1 MNNSQK
7 QNQIKKNWKIY
18 GGGGKQEKS
27 QWRLKIKSQFLISNK
42 SEFQVSP
49 GVSYPDSILF
59 I

>member
-7 QNQIKKNWKIY
+7 QNQIKKLEDLW
-18 GGGGKQEKS
+18 GGGKQEKS